1 MDRYVC
7 IHGHFYQPPREN
19 PWLEEVELQDDAY
32 PYHDW
37 NEKITAE
44 CYAPNAASR
53 ILDSKGKIIDI
64 VNIYSMI
71 SFNFGPTL
79 LSWLQRHN
87 PDVYQAI
94 LDADRLSM
102 DNFSGH
108 GSAIAQAYNHMIMPL
123 ANSRDKRTQV
133 VWGIRDFKK
142 RFRRDPEGMW
152 LPEAAVDTETLEML
166 ADAGIIFTVLSP
178 RQAAKVK
185 DVRGAK
191 WIDLSYSSIDPKMPY
206 VCSLPSGKSINIFF
220 YNGAISQDV
229 AFGGLLKSG
238 ENFANRMISSFEE
251 NGDSSQLVH
260 IATDGETFGH
270 HHRYGDMALAYCLH
284 YIRAKN
290 LAKITNYGEYLAVHT
305 PSHEL
310 EIVENSSWSCVHG
323 VGRWK
328 EDCGCN
334 SGMHKGWS
342 QEWRRPLREAMDRLR
357 ERVIRLYEGDAPEYL
372 KDPWGARERYID
384 VILDRTRVN
393 IEDFIK
399 THSKRELSYDEKVY
413 VLKLLE
419 VQRNAMLMYTSC
431 GWFFDDISGIEA
443 LQVMQ
448 YASKVIQYIEDMK
461 GRYYESEFMSTL
473 EEIPSNVYENALRP
487 YRMYVKSKRSDFL
500 RVGAHYSISS
510 FFEEYPEHVKIF
522 CYRAKRRIYN
532 KKEAGKFR
540 LAVGT
545 ADISSDITREEKN
558 ISFAVLHLGD
568 HNINGGAR
576 YFVSNEA
583 FMIMQGEIQDAFG
596 KGDIPEVIRLM
607 DKYFEGN
614 VYSAWSLFKD
624 EQKKIMD
631 QVLLS
636 TYEDIEASYR
646 QIYDNSYTMMNFFH
660 SLGLRLP
667 KSFSVAAEYII
678 NRDIKRIFEAG
689 IDMEK
694 LRNLMED
701 IKKWSIKIDE
711 AMINYVVSTWI
722 DRNMERLFQKP
733 EDTALLDKIDSILE
747 VLKPLSLSLNLWN
760 AQNVYFSIGKRYFP
774 SMSEKSLKHDEL
786 AVRWVDG
793 FLKLGKYLHVKI

>member
-53 ILDSKGKIIDI
+53 ILNSSGKIIDI

-79 LSWLQRHN
+79 LSWLERHN
-87 PDVYQAI
+87 PDVYQSI
-94 LDADRLSM
+94 IDADRLSM
-102 DNFSGH
+102 ENFSGH

-133 VWGIRDFKK
+133 VWGIRDFRK
-142 RFRRDPEGMW
+142 RFGRDPEGMW

-166 ADAGIIFTVLSP
+166 ADAGIVFTILSP
-178 RQAAKVK
+178 RQAAKIK
-185 DVRGAK
+185 DINGAK
-191 WIDLSYSSIDPKMPY
+191 WIDVSDSSIDPKMPY
-206 VCSLPSGKSINIFF
+206 LCSLPSGKSINIFF
-220 YNGAISQDV
+220 YDGPISQDV
-229 AFGGLLKSG
+229 AFSSLLKSG
-238 ENFANRMISSFEE
+238 EAFAGRMISSFEE
-251 NGDSSQLVH
+251 NGTSSQLVH

-284 YIRAKN
+284 YIRSNN
-290 LAKITNYGEYLAVHT
+290 LAKITNYGEYLAGHT
-305 PSHEL
+305 PSHEV

-342 QEWRRPLREAMDRLR
+342 QEWRRPLRAAMDRLR
-357 ERVIRLYEGDAPEYL
+357 ERVIGLYEEDAPVYL
-372 KDPWGARERYID
+372 KDPWGARDRYID

-393 IEDFIK
+393 IEDFIN

-419 VQRNAMLMYTSC
+419 IQRNAMLMYTSC

-448 YASKVIQYIEDMK
+448 YASKVIQYIEDMN
-461 GRYYESEFMSTL
+461 GRYYESEFMKTL
-473 EEIPSNVYENALRP
+473 EETPSNIYENALRP
-487 YRMYVKSKRSDFL
+487 YRMYVKSNRSDFL

-522 CYRAKRRIYN
+522 CYTAKGRLYD
-532 KKEAGKFR
+532 KKETGKFR

-545 ADISSDITREEKN
+545 AELSSDITLEEKI

-568 HNINGGAR
+568 HNINGGTR

-583 FMIMQGEIQDAFG
+583 FIIMQEEIQGAFG

-607 DKYFEGN
+607 NKYFEGSF
-614 VYSAWSLFKD
+614 YSAWCLFKD

-631 QVLLS
+631 QILLA

-660 SLGLRLP
+660 SLGLRIP

-694 LRNLMED
+694 LRKLMED
-701 IKKWSIKIDE
+701 IRKWSIKIDE
-711 AMINYVVSTWI
+711 AMINYVVSSWI
-722 DRNMERLFQKP
+722 DRNMERLLQKP
-733 EDTALLDKIDSILE
+733 EDTALLDKIDSTLE

-760 AQNVYFSIGKRYFP
+760 AQNVYFSIGKKFFL
-774 SMSEKSLKHDEL
+774 SMSEKSRKHDDP

-793 FLKLGKYLHVKI
+793 FLKLGKYLQVKI